1 MVNRK
6 TKTISERALKHIREL
21 EEIKRT
27 TNKRAIICYVIQ
39 RNDVKSFEPSACDP
53 IYKSAV
59 DRWKNYE
66 TNLAEL
72 SAG

>member
-1 MVNRK
+1 M
-6 TKTISERALKHIREL
+6 

-59 DRWKNYE
+59 EKAIKNGVE
-66 TNLAEL
+66 MIVLKVQKPSFWDSKQLFWDSGMA
-72 SAG
+72 